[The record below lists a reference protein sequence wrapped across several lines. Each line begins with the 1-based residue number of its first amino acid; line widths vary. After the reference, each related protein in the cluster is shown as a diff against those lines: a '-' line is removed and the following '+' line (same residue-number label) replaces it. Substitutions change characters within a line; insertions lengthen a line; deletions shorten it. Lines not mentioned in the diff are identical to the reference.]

1 MIYPAKVKKVSNEVG
16 INDVF
21 DYGDKIMGCIKYK
34 LKKSYKY
41 VEINLITFILEQTTS
56 KRKGSPTIRF
66 CDIVFKLKKIIK
78 NTVCDLKT
86 NIYK

>member
-1 MIYPAKVKKVSNEVG
+1 MFNKVTIRG
-16 INDVF
+16 VF

-66 CDIVFKLKKIIK
+66 CDIVFKLKKS
-78 NTVCDLKT
+78 
-86 NIYK
+86 